1 MRQKLSNRI
10 SIGFTWTALTLAVVS
25 ACALPRALVLV
36 LIAFVATNPSV
47 AKDKKKATLPELVLR
62 ARYVAVVVD
71 PDAGVSMMNP
81 GENSTARSDVEW
93 AIRKWGRF
101 ALTLDTRDADLIF
114 VLHKGGA
121 AVKPT
126 IGGIPNEPP
135 VVLAP
140 GDDSGVGV
148 TMSTG
153 RRPDLSS
160 SNSQMGRH
168 PTIGRPDLSS
178 SDSERDRHP
187 TMRTE
192 VGTPDDVFS
201 VYLGGEDNPLDAP
214 PLWRYIARDGLKHPG
229 VPAVDKFRKAIEEA
243 EKAKQ

>member
-10 SIGFTWTALTLAVVS
+10 SIGFTRTALTLAVVS
-25 ACALPRALVLV
+25 ACALPRALALI
-36 LIAFVATNPSV
+36 LIAFVATNPSA
-47 AKDKKKATLPELVLR
+47 AKDKKKATLPGLVLR

-71 PDAGVSMMNP
+71 PDAGLSLTNP
-81 GENSTARSDVEW
+81 GENSIARSDVEW

-101 ALTLDTRDADLIF
+101 TLTLDTGNADLIF

-121 AVKPT
+121 TVKPT

-140 GDDSGVGV
+140 GGDSGVGV

-160 SNSQMGRH
+160 SDTQMGPH
-168 PTIGRPDLSS
+168 STIGRPDLSS
-178 SDSERDRHP
+178 SDSEMDRHP

-192 VGTPDDVFS
+192 VSTP
-201 VYLGGEDNPLDAP
+201 
-214 PLWRYIARDGLKHPG
+214 
-229 VPAVDKFRKAIEEA
+229 
-243 EKAKQ
+243 